1 MERLAFLRQLASK
14 YGHVPASFSSE
25 TTFSSMGMDSYD
37 VVDFMLEAEEK
48 FGITA
53 GDEKLL
59 AVERIGDVE
68 EIINQCMQ
76 EDENNHA

>member
-1 MERLAFLRQLASK
+1 
-14 YGHVPASFSSE
+14 
-25 TTFSSMGMDSYD
+25 MGMDSYD